1 VVLYGTLDDPKV
13 RLTSSDSLL
22 SQSDLLSYLVT
33 GQQSF
38 TVGQSSANSTG
49 AQVAQLVLPTLGT
62 AISSRLSGGWLDY
75 VNFQT
80 GAGSDP
86 TLQQGGGFTTALTA
100 TRIGAGKQIGRSTF
114 LSADL
119 GVCTLA
125 GSSSA
130 TTPGTASQIGVR
142 VEQQLSR
149 TFSLAASSEPGTRD
163 IYCTGE
169 SALSRSFV
177 TTPRQWG
184 LDLYRTWQF

>member
-1 VVLYGTLDDPKV
+1 
-13 RLTSSDSLL
+13 
-22 SQSDLLSYLVT
+22 
-33 GQQSF
+33 
-38 TVGQSSANSTG
+38 
-49 AQVAQLVLPTLGT
+49 
-62 AISSRLSGGWLDY
+62 
-75 VNFQT
+75 VNIQT

-130 TTPGTASQIGVR
+130 TPPPGTASQIGVR
-142 VEQQLSR
+142 VEQQLTR
-149 TFSLAASSEPGTRD
+149 TFSLAASSEPGTGA
-163 IYCTGE
+163 IYCTEG
-169 SALSRSFV
+169 ALSRSFV